1 MTLVTLSRCHSSSS
15 QGLEQSPARSR
26 CSVHLLSDRTDGRV
40 NERANGLNGHQ
51 PCPFPTGSLCT
62 RWPWGPLYPT
72 PLGEEENRREGGEA
86 NFRLECRLIQ
96 SAGKNDN
103 GGGFGSLGNWRGE
116 AEVGPFT
123 QSGKVMAPA
132 ECRRGAGRGAQLL
145 NGRLAGPARASVPS
159 WEPAQPRAVSVSS
172 KQEKS

>member
-1 MTLVTLSRCHSSSS
+1 MNGRMGSMGTSPVLS
-15 QGLEQSPARSR
+15 P
-26 CSVHLLSDRTDGRV
+26 
-40 NERANGLNGHQ
+40 RAACVPGGHGVG
-51 PCPFPTGSLCT
+51 P
-62 RWPWGPLYPT
+62 RPLYPT

-103 GGGFGSLGNWRGE
+103 GSGFGSLGNWRGE